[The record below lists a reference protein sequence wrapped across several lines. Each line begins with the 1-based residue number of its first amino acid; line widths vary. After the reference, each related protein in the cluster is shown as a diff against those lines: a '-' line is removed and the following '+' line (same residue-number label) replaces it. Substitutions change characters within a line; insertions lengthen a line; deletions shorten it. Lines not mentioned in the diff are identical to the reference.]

1 MRTGFRRV
9 TKNSIIEVKKRLSVT
24 MNIRSFFIEPVVY
37 NVAVV
42 IVATKKRMFMRWR

>member
-9 TKNSIIEVKKRLSVT
+9 TKNNTIDIMKRFTVT
-24 MNIRSFFIEPVVY
+24 VNIRSFFIEPVVY

-42 IVATKKRMFMRWR
+42 IVATKRRMFMRWR